1 MEKSIF
7 DGMTNL
13 YSLSKTLRFE
23 LKPVGKTLE
32 NMKTNLAYDESLHTF
47 LNDQNIEDA
56 YQVLKPIL
64 DKLHEEFIT
73 ISLES
78 DKAKNID
85 FSGYLDLKLQ
95 KEKVDSEIWVVNK
108 RNSSK
113 KTWEIETEEK
123 KLRWEIVKLWKIG
136 GDAFLKKWVIVE
148 DASEDWEKNPGNKE
162 KKWWVKVLLEK
173 WILNAIKTELENNEM
188 IFDDFYYCRLLARTG
203 TDTIDYNI
211 QKIWEK

>member
-1 MEKSIF
+1 
-7 DGMTNL
+7 
-13 YSLSKTLRFE
+13 
-23 LKPVGKTLE
+23 
-32 NMKTNLAYDESLHTF
+32 F
-47 LNDQNIEDA
+47 LNDHNIEDA

-95 KEKVDSEIWVVNK
+95 KEKVDSEIGVVNK

-113 KTWEIETEEK
+113 KTGEIETEEK
-123 KLRWEIVKLWKIG
+123 KLRGEIVKLWKIG
-136 GDAFLKKWVIVE
+136 GDAFLKKGVIVE
-148 DASEDWEKNPGNKE
+148 DASEDGEKNPGNKE
-162 KKWWVKVLLEK
+162 KKGGVKVLLEK
-173 WILNAIKTELENNEM
+173 GILNAIKTELENNEM

-211 QKIWEK
+211 QKIGEK